1 MGNFS
6 PYSEEWEKQ
15 HMNKVITRAM
25 EEYAQRKAAFEKL
38 PKPIQLL
45 IIAGE
50 KTSYYVDIAYIQ
62 IRKCVD
68 RKYREAMEAGTA
80 ELKAKIE
87 AAINDSSNPQ
97 SF

>member
-25 EEYAQRKAAFEKL
+25 EEYAQRKAVFERL

-50 KTSYYVDIAYIQ
+50 KSVITRILPIFRSGSV
-62 IRKCVD
+62 
-68 RKYREAMEAGTA
+68 
-80 ELKAKIE
+80 
-87 AAINDSSNPQ
+87 
-97 SF
+97 